1 MNMKNFHKIFAGA
14 ALATLMA
21 ASCTD
26 LDEFPQDKLS
36 PEVFFGTAT
45 ELELYTNQFYSLMPS
60 VNSDFNWYLEQ
71 GEHIVTPVMNRAI
84 LGQRIVPTDAD
95 DVAWNWNTLRK
106 INYYLQNSTRCSDKQ
121 VRDRYDGVAYFF
133 RAYFYYN
140 MLTKFGEVPWYD
152 QPLASDQEAL
162 LKKPRDSRETVM
174 EHIIADLDSAYRRLP
189 ADHGTYTV
197 NRWTALALK
206 SRACLFEGT
215 FRKYHAGDPFNPTSL
230 PWEDLLK
237 KGAEASKTLF
247 EQSGYELY
255 KDGAEPYRDLFATL
269 EARDCEYIWA
279 RRCSEQV
286 TIKNNANGWA
296 NTRAVGFTKRFVN
309 LYLNADG
316 SRFTDQ
322 PGYETM
328 QYVDECKNRDPR
340 MAQTVY
346 CPGYIQKGD
355 NRTYPTDLARCPTG
369 YKYIKYVMDVKYNVW
384 DGSLVP
390 LPIFRLAEVYL
401 NYAECLAEL
410 GTLTQNDLDISVNK
424 LRDRA
429 GMPDMDLA
437 DANAKPDPY
446 MLSEETGYPNVTK
459 SSFTGAIL
467 EIRRERLIELVLEG
481 LHYNDILRWREGKV
495 YEKAF
500 LGQYFP
506 GEGKYDLTGDG
517 RANVALYTDKRPGGL
532 GLTFL
537 KIGSDITLTD
547 GNSGYMLVH
556 GDEALQRI
564 WNEKRD
570 YLYAIP
576 INERLLTGGA
586 LTQNPGWNDGLNF

>member
-1 MNMKNFHKIFAGA
+1 MKKHHKIFIGLSI
-14 ALATLMA
+14 ALAA
-21 ASCTD
+21 GSCTD
-26 LDEFPQDKLS
+26 MDQFPQDKLN
-36 PEVFFGTAT
+36 PGVFFGSET

-60 VNSDFNWYLEQ
+60 VSADYNWYLEQ
-71 GEHIVTPVMNRAI
+71 GEHIVTPVMDRAI
-84 LGQRIVPTDAD
+84 LGQRIVPTDASE
-95 DVAWNWNTLRK
+95 VGWSWSTLRK
-106 INYYLQNSTRCSDKQ
+106 INYYLQHSSRCPDERA
-121 VRDRYDGVAYFF
+121 RDRYDGVAYFF

-152 QPLASDQEAL
+152 QPLASDQEDL
-162 LKKPRDSRETVM
+162 LKKPRDSRQL
-174 EHIIADLDSAYRRLP
+174 IIDNIIKDLDDAARLLP
-189 ADHGTYTV
+189 TGHSTWTV

-215 FRKYHAGDPFNPTSL
+215 FRKYHAGDPFNPESL
-230 PWEDLLK
+230 PWEELLQ
-237 KGAEASKTLF
+237 KGAEAAGTLMKDG
-247 EQSGYELY
+247 GYELY
-255 KDGAEPYRDLFATL
+255 SDGAEPYRDLFATL
-269 EARDCEYIWA
+269 DARECEYIWA

-309 LYLNADG
+309 LYLNSDG
-316 SRFTDQ
+316 TRFTDR
-322 PGYETM
+322 PGYQTM
-328 QYVDECKNRDPR
+328 SYVDECSGRDPR

-355 NRTYPTDLARCPTG
+355 DRTYPTDLTRCPTG
-369 YKYIKYVMDVKYNVW
+369 YKYIKYVMDVKYNIW

-390 LPIFRLAEVYL
+390 LPIFRLAEVYM

-410 GTLTQNDLDISVNK
+410 GTLTQTDLDISVNL
-424 LRDRA
+424 LRRRA
-429 GMPDMDLA
+429 GMPDLDMDE
-437 DANAKPDPY
+437 ANAAPDAY
-446 MLSEETGYPNVTK
+446 LLSAETGYPNVTR
-459 SSFTGAIL
+459 SAYTGSIL
-467 EIRRERLIELVLEG
+467 EIRRERMIELVLEG

-495 YEKAF
+495 YEKSF

-517 RANVALYTDKRPGGL
+517 RPNVALYTDKRPGGL

-537 KIGSDITLTD
+537 KLGTDIILTD
-547 GNSGYMLVH
+547 GNSGNMLVH
-556 GDEALQRI
+556 GDEALRRV
-564 WNEKRD
+564 WNEDRD

-586 LTQNPGWNDGLNF
+586 LKQNPGWEDGLPY

>member
-1 MNMKNFHKIFAGA
+1 MKIFNNILATT
-14 ALATLMA
+14 ALAA
-21 ASCTD
+21 AMLATSCTD
-26 LDEFPQDKLS
+26 MDQFPQDKLS
-36 PEVFFGTAT
+36 PEVYFNTAT

-60 VNSDFNWYLEQ
+60 VGSDFNWYLEQ

-84 LGQRIVPTDAD
+84 LGQRTMPTDAD
-95 DVAWNWNTLRK
+95 EVAWNWNTLRK
-106 INYYLQNSTRCSDKQ
+106 INYYLQNSGRCSDE
-121 VRDRYDGVAYFF
+121 RTRERYDGVAYFF

-152 QPLASDQEAL
+152 EPIASDRDDL
-162 LKKPRDSRETVM
+162 LKKPRDSREVIIG
-174 EHIIADLDSAYRRLP
+174 HIIEDLDKAYEYLP
-189 ADHGTYTV
+189 AERTTWTV

-215 FRKYHAGDPFNPTSL
+215 FRKYHDGDPFNPTSL
-230 PWEDLLK
+230 PWKKLLEQ
-237 KGAEASKTLF
+237 GAEAAKVLMAN
-247 EQSGYELY
+247 SGYSLY
-255 KDGAEPYRDLFATL
+255 EEGTEPYRDLFATL
-269 EARDCEYIWA
+269 EARECEYIWA

-309 LYLNADG
+309 MYLNADG
-316 SRFTDQ
+316 TRFTDK

-328 QYVDECKNRDPR
+328 QYVDECKDRDPR

-355 NRTYPTDLARCPTG
+355 NRTYPTDLTRCPTG

-410 GTLTQNDLDISVNK
+410 GTLTQDDLDISINK
-424 LRDRA
+424 LRKRA
-429 GMPDMDLA
+429 GMPDMSLKE
-437 DANAKPDPY
+437 ANAHPDPY
-446 MLSEETGYPNVTK
+446 MLSEATGYPNVTR
-459 SSFTGAIL
+459 SAFTGAIL

-495 YEKAF
+495 YEKPF

-517 RANVALYTDKRPGGL
+517 RANAALYTDKRPGGL
-532 GLTFL
+532 GLSFL
-537 KIGSDITLTD
+537 KIGTDIILS
-547 GNSGYMLVH
+547 GESSGYMLVH
-556 GDEALQRI
+556 GDEALQRH
-564 WNEKRD
+564 WNEDRD

-576 INERLLTGGA
+576 INERLLSGGA
-586 LTQNPGWNDGLNF
+586 LSQNPGWNDGLSF